1 MPEIWIPALLQPLSG
16 GRKKVNVPGETVR
29 QVIDNL
35 ELQYPGMRARLL
47 DGDRLRPSI
56 AVVVDGIISQ
66 EKLRHK
72 LTERSKVHFMPA
84 ISGGTEKTWINPE
97 D

>member
-1 MPEIWIPALLQPLSG
+1 LSAVPVIWIPALLLTLSKG
-16 GRKKVNVPGETVR
+16 KQKVDVPGKTIR

-35 ELQYPGMRARLL
+35 ESQYPGIRERLL

-56 AVVVDGIISQ
+56 SVVVDGVISQ

-72 LTERSKVHFMPA
+72 LEEDSEVQFIPA
-84 ISGGTEKTWINPE
+84 ISGG
-97 D
+97 